1 MQKNTV
7 FRWLGTHYP
16 LPFYKTLRNTTQDIV
31 EASLHHYADT
41 LDDAINWWTINS
53 CQPFERDD
61 SENSSAPHIMG
72 LAYLPDDLTRL
83 VMRACISQQKL
94 PTLMGVTFDLGRCII
109 ESITNLFEWSATS
122 MGHDYYRDVYDRY
135 QSLRIDQIDYDNMRV
150 PDLMPA
156 NYYKPAMQDYY
167 INSMYATAKRE
178 ARNNNKFK
186 FLSFRGRHGVIL
198 DYYGK
203 YMLSRNAAMFYNG
216 DVDEFVAINK
226 ANLPSDAI
234 VLRNGSY
241 ADANDTMMC
250 DYSGHVWLNND
261 ICSDAW
267 AYVDNHSQYC
277 LEDERDRHDIVWSDS
292 ESCYLDLNDATC
304 IRTRHGSDWVSSTD
318 DCTYCHAN
326 GDWYLDDD
334 ACRRDGYVYDE
345 NIDEWVN
352 EDDYDGGD
360 DDEEDDDA
368 SVRSYHHYTRVEMF
382 GRTRPKYTL
391 GLEVEKEDRDAKVL
405 NDASDI
411 YDATKWC
418 HERDGSLDQYKGFEL
433 VSPIFDLYD
442 TDTLTKNFNHPM
454 IKPLIDAKYSERC
467 GGHINV
473 ASTEYTPDQLA
484 NGFLGFMP
492 LLYSIYESRIN
503 RDYSR
508 AKDKHKYFAERGKYS
523 AMFIKDHLVELRIFP
538 AVKNVDNLMWRVG
551 LVRIMVENL
560 YKSELDVLKMLLNTR
575 SRLYKHMALI
585 FDDHKILDK
594 ANKFIKHSNIYNGTK
609 LEMPKK
615 KSSKT
620 TTTNK

>member
-16 LPFYKTLRNTTQDIV
+16 SPLYKTLRNTSQDIV

-41 LDDAINWWTINS
+41 LDDAVNWWAINS

-72 LAYLPDDLTRL
+72 LAYLPDDLARL

-94 PTLMGVTFDLGRCII
+94 PTLITVTFDLGRCII

-122 MGHDYYRDVYDRY
+122 MGHNYYRDVYERY

-150 PDLMPA
+150 PDMMPTG
-156 NYYKPAMQDYY
+156 YYKPAMQDYY

-178 ARNNNKFK
+178 ARSNNKFK
-186 FLSFRGRHGVIL
+186 FQSFRSRHGVML
-198 DYYGK
+198 DHYGK
-203 YMLSRNAAMFYNG
+203 SILSRNAVMLYNG
-216 DVDEFVAINK
+216 DVDEFVSINK

-234 VLRNGSY
+234 KLRDGSY
-241 ADANDTMMC
+241 ADANDTMTC

-261 ICSDAW
+261 IRCDDW

-292 ESCYLDLNDATC
+292 ERCYLDSNDATC
-304 IRTRHGSDWVSSTD
+304 INTRSGSDWVSSTD
-318 DCTYCHAN
+318 DCTFCHAD
-326 GDWYLDDD
+326 GEWYINDD
-334 ACRRDGYVYDE
+334 ACRRNGYIYDE

-352 EDDYDGGD
+352 EDDFDPGD
-360 DDEEDDDA
+360 DDQEDNDA

-411 YDATKWC
+411 YDITKWC
-418 HERDGSLDQYKGFEL
+418 HERDGSLNDYSGFEL

-442 TDTLTKNFNHPM
+442 TDRLTNNFNHPM

-575 SRLYKHMALI
+575 SRLHKHMALI

-594 ANKFIKHSNIYNGTK
+594 ASKFIKHSNIYNGTK

>member
-16 LPFYKTLRNTTQDIV
+16 MPFYHTLRNTTEAIV
-31 EASLHHYADT
+31 ESSLHHYADT
-41 LDDAINWWTINS
+41 LDDAVNWWSINS

-61 SENSSAPHIMG
+61 SLNSSTPHIMG
-72 LAYLPDDLTRL
+72 LAYLPDDLARL
-83 VMRACISQQKL
+83 VMRASTSQGKL
-94 PTLMGVTFDLGRCII
+94 SDLTSPTFDLGRSIYS
-109 ESITNLFEWSATS
+109 SITCLFEWSVTN
-122 MGHDYYRDVYDRY
+122 MGHEYYRDVYDSYER
-135 QSLRIDQIDYDNMRV
+135 LRIDQIDTDNMRV

-156 NYYKPAMQDYY
+156 GYYKPAMKDYY
-167 INSMYATAKRE
+167 TNTINAQAKRHTR
-178 ARNNNKFK
+178 ASTKFTP
-186 FLSFRGRHGVIL
+186 LPFRGRHGVMT
-198 DYYGK
+198 DYYDK
-203 YMLSRNAAMFYNG
+203 FILSRNAVMFYNSSAE
-216 DVDEFVAINK
+216 EFVTINK
-226 ANLPSDAI
+226 ANLPSDA
-234 VLRNGSY
+234 VELRDGSY
-241 ADANDTMMC
+241 ACAEYTMEC
-250 DYSGHVWLNND
+250 DYSGHIWLNND
-261 ICSDAW
+261 ICCDEW
-267 AYVDNHSQYC
+267 CYVDNDSQYC
-277 LEDERDRHDIVWSDS
+277 LDDERDRHGIVWSDS
-292 ESCYLDLNDATC
+292 ESCYLNSEDATQV
-304 IRTRHGSDWVSSTD
+304 RTRRGRDWVSSTD
-318 DCTYCHAN
+318 ECTYCHAN
-326 GDWYLDDD
+326 GDWYIDED
-334 ACRRDGYVYDE
+334 ACRRDGYVYDD

-382 GRTRPKYTL
+382 GRNRPKYTL

-523 AMFIKDHLVELRIFP
+523 AMYIKDHLVELRIFP

-560 YKSELDVLKMLLNTR
+560 YKTELDVLKMLLNTR
-575 SRLYKHMALI
+575 SRLYKHMAQI

-594 ANKFIKHSNIYNGTK
+594 ASKFIKHSNIYNGTK

-615 KSSKT
+615 KQSKT
-620 TTTNK
+620 TNK